1 MSAVAIDNDLVH
13 YEVLGRGRPVI
24 LVHGW
29 LGSWR
34 YWISTMQQL
43 STKFRTYALDLWGFG
58 DSSKFNSP
66 DDRYNLDAQ
75 VELLDGFME
84 RLGISKAA
92 LIGHGLGA
100 AVVIRHSAKYP
111 DRIPRVVAISPPVQG
126 DWLTEKLVGLA
137 QNSELKNLVPKGVSD
152 LAALEAEVDKV
163 DSYAIVKSVLSIRG
177 DGSENGTSAPIDL
190 RAAFKSILDGEGAT
204 DKNMLMI
211 LHGAQDALVKMP
223 SIEVFQQALAEYELS
238 NHPRLLS
245 IVLDDSSH
253 FPMLDET
260 TKFNRLMSEFL
271 GVRTADELQ
280 QLQPREEWR
289 RRMR

>member
-1 MSAVAIDNDLVH
+1 MSAVAIGNDLIH

-58 DSSKFNSP
+58 DSSKFGTD

-75 VELLDGFME
+75 VELLEGFME

-100 AVVIRHSAKYP
+100 AVVIRHSAKHP
-111 DRIPRVVAISPPVQG
+111 DRIPRVVAISPPMQG
-126 DWLTEKLVGLA
+126 GWVSDKLIGMA
-137 QNSELKNLVPKGVSD
+137 QNAELKSLVPKNLSD
-152 LAALEAEVDKV
+152 TAALEAEVDKV
-163 DSYAIVKSVLSIRG
+163 DIHAIIKSVLSISG
-177 DGSENGTSAPIDL
+177 DDPDNGTHAALDL
-190 RAAFKSILDGEGAT
+190 RAELKNILDGEGAT
-204 DKNMLMI
+204 PKNMCMMLY
-211 LHGAQDALVKMP
+211 GGQDVLIRLPEDEAF
-223 SIEVFQQALAEYELS
+223 E
-238 NHPRLLS
+238 RLLTEAHLADHERLLR
-245 IVLDDSSH
+245 IILEESSH
-253 FPMLDET
+253 FPMLDEAN
-260 TKFNRLMSEFL
+260 KFNRLMTEFL
-271 GVRTADELQ
+271 GVRTAAELKL
-280 QLQPREEWR
+280 LQPKEQWR